1 MVTLMA
7 MLVAGSY
14 MGGFGEVHEGFAIE
28 QINDG
33 EIRLLGWAVRKGLP
47 LMNTCFQKRKNR
59 LITLRSSETEAII
72 DYILVNNKYRS
83 SFKDLKM
90 MSGEES
96 ESALSYNDGYG
107 IQR

>member
-1 MVTLMA
+1 MA

-28 QINDG
+28 NDG

-59 LITLRSSETEAII
+59 LTTLRSSEIEAMI

-83 SFKDLKM
+83 SFKDMKM

-107 IQR
+107 IQK